1 MSRQDPSSPVQFRRL
16 RRFCRWT
23 CRLVKVTVLLAII
36 VGIVYVIW
44 TNHRGDK
51 AARAMINQ
59 LAARGIPGES
69 RPWVPDVDNGARFY
83 LAAMKLLVLP
93 KDLESKLPVVGWAEW
108 PQFGEG
114 FTEAQADVLREAAGR
129 NTEALDLARAAQSMP
144 RFSFEMNPVANQSR
158 TLTELGQCRNL
169 AKWLELHSLHSQ
181 AQSNGQGAADDCL
194 AIFHISSSLKNE
206 HYLVV
211 FLVRMSINAL
221 ASWMIEDLLSRCVID
236 EASLKALG
244 TALHKA
250 SRSYNYAQVLR
261 GELRTAVLILSDPTS
276 ALIQAECS
284 QQQMAMVMLDAF
296 SEYAGGDQE
305 SENRTLLAYS
315 TGERIANS
323 ANHVIAALCPGQMQ
337 LAGAQTLSDPLNF
350 FDQIADPTTDPQALL
365 ALSKRK
371 TDQGDLFNA
380 LTSALE
386 NQLRAISTLTSAEV
400 ALEVELF
407 RLRTG
412 RWPSQVSEAV
422 DTIPLDAY
430 GHEIQM
436 HSHDRGIRVYSIG
449 ANGVDENGRNR
460 DDTGNLSDDEDDLT
474 FRLLDLEERNQTPT
488 ITTVTGKSPDES
500 LQDLLREFRAPR
512 DRTDNSSND

>member
-181 AQSNGQGAADDCL
+181 AQSNGQGAADD
-194 AIFHISSSLKNE
+194 E
-206 HYLVV
+206 GGD
-211 FLVRMSINAL
+211 LVRPL
-221 ASWMIEDLLSRCVID
+221 VGVDR
-236 EASLKALG
+236 LG
-244 TALHKA
+244 
-250 SRSYNYAQVLR
+250 V
-261 GELRTAVLILSDPTS
+261 GE
-276 ALIQAECS
+276 ECER
-284 QQQMAMVMLDAF
+284 ADRAF
-296 SEYAGGDQE
+296 HGNVAHGP
-305 SENRTLLAYS
+305 AYS
-315 TGERIANS
+315 APRTFCR
-323 ANHVIAALCPGQMQ
+323 AAP
-337 LAGAQTLSDPLNF
+337 S
-350 FDQIADPTTDPQALL
+350 
-365 ALSKRK
+365 
-371 TDQGDLFNA
+371 
-380 LTSALE
+380 
-386 NQLRAISTLTSAEV
+386 V
-400 ALEVELF
+400 
-407 RLRTG
+407 TG
-412 RWPSQVSEAV
+412 RPQVG
-422 DTIPLDAY
+422 P
-430 GHEIQM
+430 M
-436 HSHDRGIRVYSIG
+436 H
-449 ANGVDENGRNR
+449 
-460 DDTGNLSDDEDDLT
+460 T
-474 FRLLDLEERNQTPT
+474 
-488 ITTVTGKSPDES
+488 
-500 LQDLLREFRAPR
+500 
-512 DRTDNSSND
+512 